1 MQPWSAWVVVD
12 PFWNQWEYRHLPRSK
27 KSTGWY
33 FRTPPARKLTKKT
46 EIMKKTPQGWFA
58 MQPSLVR
65 RYGRFASIIPNGLTL
80 IVQNPKWPRCSIWIY
95 QRGGITRVDGKQD
108 VESTFLV
115 IVCWICSQRGYAMY
129 TRFIISCINYKL
141 YNNLQWIYMVTPPPQ
156 DRGEHLIYF
165 IKDLRLRVCSIHV
178 YLRSIDL
185 CWYCMQQRRS
195 RILNFG
201 NYLSWERNS
210 CSSCIH

>member
-1 MQPWSAWVVVD
+1 LLTLFEINGNIVTFRGPKNRQVD
-12 PFWNQWEYRHLPRSK
+12 TSELPQLAN
-27 KSTGWY
+27 WQ
-33 FRTPPARKLTKKT
+33 RKLKSW
-46 EIMKKTPQGWFA
+46 KKTPQGWFA

-141 YNNLQWIYMVTPPPQ
+141 YNNLQWIYMVTPPP
-156 DRGEHLIYF
+156 GPGWASNIFY
-165 IKDLRLRVCSIHV
+165 
-178 YLRSIDL
+178 
-185 CWYCMQQRRS
+185 
-195 RILNFG
+195 
-201 NYLSWERNS
+201 
-210 CSSCIH
+210 